1 MNQLSPTSPATVTN
15 FVTITEIIDDLRAA
29 EEMVRRFERL
39 YWLSSADFYDLYA
52 QGLLDDG
59 ENSEDFAVW
68 AGFHLIKVDR
78 EAALQALSHERTAKL
93 RQTAPAGY
101 VQIHPMEPALQIA

>member
-1 MNQLSPTSPATVTN
+1 MNQISPKPQATVTN
-15 FVTITEIIDDLRAA
+15 LVTITEIIDDLRAA

-39 YWLSSADFYDLYA
+39 YWLSSADFYDLYE

-78 EAALQALSHERTAKL
+78 EVALQALSHERTAKL
-93 RQTAPAGY
+93 RTTAPAGY
-101 VQIHPMEPALQIA
+101 VQIRPMEPTLPIV

>member
-1 MNQLSPTSPATVTN
+1 MNQISPTSPPTVTN
-15 FVTITEIIDDLRAA
+15 LVTITEIIDDLRAA
-29 EEMVRRFERL
+29 EEMVHRFERL

>member
-1 MNQLSPTSPATVTN
+1 MNQINAASHVTAAN
-15 FVTITEIIDDLRAA
+15 LVTITEIIDDLRAA

-78 EAALQALSHERTAKL
+78 EAALQALSHERTVKL
-93 RQTAPAGY
+93 RRTAPTGY
-101 VQIHPMEPALQIA
+101 VEIHPMEPALQIA